1 MLSIIQI
8 VDTNKP
14 DAMKNHEIKDR
25 IVRLLESVVERAHL
39 INNSDSAGSGL
50 EIDLMLEDLRALYR
64 QYEYLGKQEEKE
76 DRREKIEE
84 EEREKEKREERREE
98 EKEEEKIEERREE
111 EKREERREEEKR
123 EERRE
128 EEKIEERREEE
139 KIEEEKIEEEKR
151 EEVIEIKM
159 EEERPVVPVVPPS
172 PPPPAAFADL
182 FSQTVPATIAE
193 KFGSDDNS
201 LHQKI
206 AGQKSDASIGTRMQQ
221 VPLADIREAIGL
233 NEKFLFINELFS
245 GDIQAY
251 NKAISDLNQ
260 ASSADESMKLL
271 ASIQQ
276 KAGWDQDR
284 SSDTIEKLKG
294 YVRRRH
300 LQ

>member
-111 EKREERREEEKR
+111 EREEEK
-123 EERRE
+123 
-128 EEKIEERREEE
+128 EK
-139 KIEEEKIEEEKR
+139 EKIEEEKR